1 MAIEADVTA
10 AETNGGGPGGRAS
23 AAMAVPLGTRHQLFP
38 DQPLPAFNAD
48 GALAYRAVSPRDAPA
63 EFFALVCD
71 RGLPARFDVA
81 LQLVE
86 TDPTGLVELVNAGP
100 VDWPPARGRRLAV
113 VYARPAGARVMKN
126 LVTPR
131 EPMPEDVLVATLLRP
146 AVSALR
152 NLATRGIGHGSVRP
166 DNMFFADLAGAQI
179 RLGDCVTAPSGY
191 GQPAMFETIERA
203 QAAPTARGGGAW
215 SDDLFALGVSTLW
228 LALGQNPVPEFD
240 EATLLAQRLDRGSY
254 ATYVANARLQT
265 GLHEILRALL
275 ADDPRQRPSPKEMEL
290 WLTSRR
296 IAVRQIP
303 TPKRA
308 ARPLEFDGDAYAV
321 PRHLAHAIAASPG
334 LAAPLIESGD
344 LERWM
349 RRSVMDDERADVVH
363 AAYGSNAGPGGLAA
377 ASPDRLVARTL
388 AAIDPAGPIRFKGL
402 AFLPSGLG
410 MDMQAAMAAG
420 RDARAHVEALS
431 GGLPSFWVGAQP
443 GPRPELKGLVQILDQ
458 MRLIAE
464 RGVAGYGAERVMYE
478 LCPQAPCLSPI
489 LGGGFVATPQEL
501 LVLLDEIGQRAGRP
515 NEPMDSHVAGFLMA
529 RHKKIDDRHFLALGP
544 GGTPAK
550 RALAILAVL
559 ADTQRQ
565 FGPEALRGLCRWMM
579 PAMRPAVE
587 RYRSADIRR
596 RLSEELTRVVET
608 GDLTKMLTAV
618 DDPKALRDDG
628 KAFDGAR
635 ARYVQAAE
643 EIETLQRSVANPLA
657 VARTDGR
664 QVTAVISS
672 VVAAMVVFAI
682 VARAVGP

>member
-1 MAIEADVTA
+1 
-10 AETNGGGPGGRAS
+10 
-23 AAMAVPLGTRHQLFP
+23 
-38 DQPLPAFNAD
+38 
-48 GALAYRAVSPRDAPA
+48 
-63 EFFALVCD
+63 
-71 RGLPARFDVA
+71 
-81 LQLVE
+81 
-86 TDPTGLVELVNAGP
+86 
-100 VDWPPARGRRLAV
+100 
-113 VYARPAGARVMKN
+113 
-126 LVTPR
+126 
-131 EPMPEDVLVATLLRP
+131 
-146 AVSALR
+146 
-152 NLATRGIGHGSVRP
+152 
-166 DNMFFADLAGAQI
+166 
-179 RLGDCVTAPSGY
+179 
-191 GQPAMFETIERA
+191 
-203 QAAPTARGGGAW
+203 
-215 SDDLFALGVSTLW
+215 
-228 LALGQNPVPEFD
+228 
-240 EATLLAQRLDRGSY
+240 
-254 ATYVANARLQT
+254 
-265 GLHEILRALL
+265 
-275 ADDPRQRPSPKEMEL
+275 MEL

-334 LAAPLIESGD
+334 LAAPLIASGD
-344 LERWM
+344 IERWM

-443 GPRPELKGLVQILDQ
+443 GPRSELKGLVQILDQ

-515 NEPMDSHVAGFLMA
+515 NEPMDGHVAGFLMA

-596 RLSEELTRVVET
+596 RLSEELTRVAET
-608 GDLTKMLTAV
+608 GDLTKMLKAV

>member
-1 MAIEADVTA
+1 
-10 AETNGGGPGGRAS
+10 
-23 AAMAVPLGTRHQLFP
+23 
-38 DQPLPAFNAD
+38 
-48 GALAYRAVSPRDAPA
+48 
-63 EFFALVCD
+63 
-71 RGLPARFDVA
+71 
-81 LQLVE
+81 
-86 TDPTGLVELVNAGP
+86 
-100 VDWPPARGRRLAV
+100 
-113 VYARPAGARVMKN
+113 
-126 LVTPR
+126 
-131 EPMPEDVLVATLLRP
+131 
-146 AVSALR
+146 
-152 NLATRGIGHGSVRP
+152 
-166 DNMFFADLAGAQI
+166 
-179 RLGDCVTAPSGY
+179 
-191 GQPAMFETIERA
+191 
-203 QAAPTARGGGAW
+203 
-215 SDDLFALGVSTLW
+215 
-228 LALGQNPVPEFD
+228 
-240 EATLLAQRLDRGSY
+240 
-254 ATYVANARLQT
+254 
-265 GLHEILRALL
+265 
-275 ADDPRQRPSPKEMEL
+275 
-290 WLTSRR
+290 
-296 IAVRQIP
+296 
-303 TPKRA
+303 
-308 ARPLEFDGDAYAV
+308 
-321 PRHLAHAIAASPG
+321 
-334 LAAPLIESGD
+334 
-344 LERWM
+344 
-349 RRSVMDDERADVVH
+349 
-363 AAYGSNAGPGGLAA
+363 
-377 ASPDRLVARTL
+377 
-388 AAIDPAGPIRFKGL
+388 
-402 AFLPSGLG
+402 

-529 RHKKIDDRHFLALGP
+529 RHKKIDDRYFLALGP

-596 RLSEELTRVVET
+596 RLSEELTRVAET